1 MAYLVTAATG
11 NIGNATLRALVE
23 RGESVRAVS
32 RSERTWPEGVEGVI
46 ADLNDIGALREAAIG
61 MRGAFLMS
69 GYPSEAGVLAAL
81 PQDAHVVLL
90 SSGSVP
96 GGSPDNAVTAYH
108 LKSEQ
113 AVRASGHPW
122 TMLQPNSF
130 MANALRLNEQLDAG
144 DTVRLPFAD
153 VPIALVDPA
162 DVGAVAAAALT
173 DAEHAG
179 RSYRLS
185 GPEALLPEEQ
195 VAILGE
201 ALGRSLSFE
210 AQPDDAARAEMSEQ
224 MPAAY
229 VDAFFAFFREGT
241 LDETSVWPTVQ
252 DVLSRPAGISEGWCS
267 HRGPT
272 GTRHRLSSR
281 AR

>member
-1 MAYLVTAATG
+1 MTYLVTAATG

-32 RSERTWPEGVEGVI
+32 RSERTWPQGVEGVV
-46 ADLNDIGALREAAIG
+46 ADLNDIGTLGEAAIG

-69 GYPSEAGVLAAL
+69 GYPSEAGVLTAL

-96 GGSPDNAVTAYH
+96 GGSPENAVTAYH

-130 MANALRLNEQLDAG
+130 MANALRWKDQLDAG

-185 GPEALLPEEQ
+185 GPEALLPEQQ

-210 AQPDDAARAEMSEQ
+210 AQPDDAARAAMSEQ
-224 MPAAY
+224 MPAEY

-241 LDETSVWPTVQ
+241 LDETSIWPTVQ
-252 DVLSRPAGISEGWCS
+252 QVLGRPAGTFAAW
-267 HRGPT
+267 
-272 GTRHRLSSR
+272 
-281 AR
+281 ARTNRQRFAT